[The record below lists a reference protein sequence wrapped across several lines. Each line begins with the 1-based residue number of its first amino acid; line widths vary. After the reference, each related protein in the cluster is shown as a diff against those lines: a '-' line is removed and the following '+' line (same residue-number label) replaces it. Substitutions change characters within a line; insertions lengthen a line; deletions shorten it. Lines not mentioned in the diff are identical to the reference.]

1 MEAYLRR
8 VVHKHGLLIKGD
20 EGLQKFSDACK
31 DGKGPN
37 SYTDLSQEI
46 CAEATK
52 STGFA
57 CILEKWAKEFDNEAF
72 AVVANPKMGPG
83 LTEPLNE
90 DGYTAVSKLKSNEE
104 MNVFIHRVVNHLG
117 LEVKDRWGLLGLVPW
132 FDGEDAKQSFAALT
146 TEILGAAM
154 KPDQWVAISKTNS
167 SSLLA
172 LHQVVH
178 SLKSS

>member
-46 CAEATK
+46 CAEATR

-57 CILEKWAKEFDNEAF
+57 CILEKGAKESDNEAF

-132 FDGEDAKQSFAALT
+132 YDGEDAKQSFAALT

-172 LHQVVH
+172 LNQVVH